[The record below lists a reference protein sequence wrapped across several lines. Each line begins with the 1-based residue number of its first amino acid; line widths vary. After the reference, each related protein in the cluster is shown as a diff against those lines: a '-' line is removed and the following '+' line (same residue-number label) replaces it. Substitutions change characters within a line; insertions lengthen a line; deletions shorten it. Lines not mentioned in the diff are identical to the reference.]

1 MEFEE
6 LKKIWDTQ
14 NKKPMYIINEEALHR
29 TIQKKK
35 SKASWISNINEI
47 GLILIAIS
55 TSTFLI
61 IKNLDNENIYAFP
74 PAIFLLLTGLYVLIG
89 RIKRKKNENQFD
101 RSVIG
106 DLDHAI
112 ANTEFEIK
120 RAKTF
125 VWWYILPVMIP
136 LVLNMIMNDAPVLKW
151 VLIAAGM
158 ALSFLVVRWGLIRS
172 QLPRYNNLLSLRK
185 KLLEDVA
192 NNESSDE
199 SNTE

>member
-14 NKKPMYIINEEALHR
+14 NKKPMFIINEEALHR
-29 TIQKKK
+29 TIRKKK
-35 SKASWISNINEI
+35 NKASWISDINEI
-47 GLILIAIS
+47 GLMLIAVTCSI
-55 TSTFLI
+55 FLI
-61 IKNLDNENIYAFP
+61 IKNLDNDNVYAYP

-89 RIKRKKNENQFD
+89 RFRRKKNEKRFD

-112 ANTEFEIK
+112 ANTEFEIR

-136 LVLNMIMNDAPVLKW
+136 AILNMIMNDASLLKW
-151 VLIAAGM
+151 ILIGAALV
-158 ALSFLVVRWGLIRS
+158 LSFLVVRWGLTRS
-172 QLPRYNNLLSLRK
+172 QLPKYRNLLSLRK
-185 KLLEDVA
+185 KLLEDVED
-192 NNESSDE
+192 NDV
-199 SNTE
+199 SNAE

>member
-14 NKKPMYIINEEALHR
+14 NNKPMFIINEEALHR

-35 SKASWISNINEI
+35 NVASWISDINEI
-47 GLILIAIS
+47 SLMLIAIV
-55 TSTFLI
+55 TSAFLI
-61 IKNLDNENIYAFP
+61 IKNLDNDNIYAFP
-74 PAIFLLLTGLYVLIG
+74 PAIFLLLTGLYVLVG
-89 RIKRKKNENQFD
+89 RIKRKKNENRFD

-136 LVLNMIMNDAPVLKW
+136 SFLNMMMNDAPLLTW
-151 VLIAAGM
+151 VLVFAALV
-158 ALSFLVVRWGLIRS
+158 LSFFVVRWGLIKS
-172 QLPRYNNLLSLRK
+172 QMPRYRNLLSLRK
-185 KLLEDVA
+185 KLLEDV
-192 NNESSDE
+192 E
-199 SNTE
+199 NTDDLMATNAE